1 MGKVK
6 WFKRESGFLRER
18 EGKDMCGDLEKKG
31 EGKGRG
37 KVVKAIASTIAYTNY
52 TTPLVFFKNIHNVNF
67 AS

>member
-1 MGKVK
+1 MCGVLE
-6 WFKRESGFLRER
+6 KRER
-18 EGKDMCGDLEKKG
+18 
-31 EGKGRG
+31 GKGRG